1 MSVGMSMPSP
11 RNEGRLGMLDPRRT
25 VMAVSFLLAR
35 LKPDTLG
42 KVLKAFSRGA
52 KPARFDSTTN
62 IHNMVVATSPHCAGW
77 RGCLPRSIAVA
88 LLCRCKGAW
97 PTWCVG
103 VRRTP
108 PFAAHAWVESENQV
122 VGEAVPA
129 STYSPLMRVV
139 SPRGS
144 RT

>member
-1 MSVGMSMPSP
+1 MSMGMSMPSP
-11 RNEGRLGMLDPRRT
+11 RNAQRLGTFDPRRT
-25 VMAVSFLLAR
+25 VIWLACLLAR
-35 LKPDTLG
+35 LKPKTLAR
-42 KVLKAFSRGA
+42 VLGIASRGT
-52 KPARFDSTTN
+52 KPAVFESAAD
-62 IHNMVVATSPHCAGW
+62 IHNIVVATSPRCAGW

-88 LLCRCKGAW
+88 LLCRCGGTW

-122 VGEAVPA
+122 VGEGTPA
-129 STYSPLMRVV
+129 STYSPLMRVE
-139 SPRGS
+139 PPKGK